1 MDLRSLL
8 GSRRFREIAGLLLVG
23 VAILLSMSVF
33 TYDADDPSYF
43 TANESLVRPHNKV
56 GRLGATLASVLFQI
70 VGLMAYAL
78 PLLAG
83 GVGILWFARHD
94 ARPEWW
100 RALGYALALVGM
112 VLLLH

>member
-56 GRLGATLASVLFQI
+56 GRLGATLASALFQI
-70 VGLMAYAL
+70 
-78 PLLAG
+78 
-83 GVGILWFARHD
+83 
-94 ARPEWW
+94 
-100 RALGYALALVGM
+100 
-112 VLLLH
+112 